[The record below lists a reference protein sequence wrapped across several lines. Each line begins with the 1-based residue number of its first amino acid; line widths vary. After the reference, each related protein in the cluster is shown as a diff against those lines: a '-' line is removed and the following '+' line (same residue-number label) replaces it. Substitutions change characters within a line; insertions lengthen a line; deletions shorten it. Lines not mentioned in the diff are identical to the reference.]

1 MTRKQRND
9 LERPWL
15 KQEILVVSKKL
26 GTLLST
32 SSLTDTEKRQRALIH
47 HMIIRDSEDVGLYHN
62 VSSRVLG
69 NLLGNNYSTVLK
81 WMVQNQCLDINQ
93 SYSSD
98 VDKGFTKSYRI
109 PGLNLKNRLTE
120 TTFFTFN
127 HPRIIRVNDGSDPTD
142 DVSKF
147 VLTNLNRLTVR
158 KELVHIEDT
167 HRRIFGLEYSK
178 WVYHKRFD
186 VKYGENS
193 KRLSHTVIRMVKE
206 ARVNLILEETGESL
220 VYFDVTACYPNL
232 LPFWIHDPS
241 EKSRFVE
248 ILKEDFYGVLAS
260 SSKSKSS
267 RDRLKGVVSRFLCD
281 KKHPSNNIMG
291 RWLETN
297 FPNLFN
303 TICNTP
309 SMALSLQNL
318 EADLFVQKLGRW
330 AMTNQVWY
338 VPMYDGFLCLTR
350 DALTLRQQAESI
362 FESIVGHRP
371 LLREGILKP

>member
-1 MTRKQRND
+1 
-9 LERPWL
+9 
-15 KQEILVVSKKL
+15 
-26 GTLLST
+26 
-32 SSLTDTEKRQRALIH
+32 
-47 HMIIRDSEDVGLYHN
+47 
-62 VSSRVLG
+62 
-69 NLLGNNYSTVLK
+69 
-81 WMVQNQCLDINQ
+81 
-93 SYSSD
+93 
-98 VDKGFTKSYRI
+98 
-109 PGLNLKNRLTE
+109 
-120 TTFFTFN
+120 
-127 HPRIIRVNDGSDPTD
+127 
-142 DVSKF
+142 
-147 VLTNLNRLTVR
+147 
-158 KELVHIEDT
+158 
-167 HRRIFGLEYSK
+167 
-178 WVYHKRFD
+178 
-186 VKYGENS
+186 
-193 KRLSHTVIRMVKE
+193 MVKE